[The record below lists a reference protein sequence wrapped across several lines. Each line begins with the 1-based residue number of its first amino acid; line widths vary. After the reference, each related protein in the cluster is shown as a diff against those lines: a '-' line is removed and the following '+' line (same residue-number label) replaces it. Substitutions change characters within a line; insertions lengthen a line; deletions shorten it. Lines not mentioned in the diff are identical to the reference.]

1 MNSLMSF
8 VFLVAL
14 LASGYFLIRL
24 IIATVRKQPTDSFK
38 KKLIASVLAAVVALV
53 GFNVTRSPEQ
63 IAAHKEKVE
72 AEHKAA
78 EEKKLADEKAA
89 EEKRLANEKAAE
101 EKRIADEKAAE
112 EKRIADEKA
121 AEQKRI
127 ADEKAAEQKAQEEAR
142 KKAEREA
149 AEERRRQEQALA
161 KTLRVTPEKF
171 NERFLNNLNAIA
183 QKMGI
188 EGADY
193 MDEPRITDNGDT
205 ETHVYMFDTALG
217 MNEVVDKNTGMIKEV
232 NVATFNVTE
241 DSVMVTLLAYA
252 AAIKSISPELSQNE
266 FNTINRELGLDA
278 NIFDNLIKD
287 KSTVYKGKRYNHR
300 LIQDGVAFSV
310 SIP

>member
-8 VFLVAL
+8 AFLIAL
-14 LASGYFLIRL
+14 LASGYFLIRF
-24 IIATVRKQPTDSFK
+24 IIATVRKQPTDLFK
-38 KKLIASVLAAVVALV
+38 KKLIASVLATVVTLV

-78 EEKKLADEKAA
+78 EEKKLADEKAT
-89 EEKRLANEKAAE
+89 EEKRL
-101 EKRIADEKAAE
+101 ADEKAAE
-112 EKRIADEKA
+112 EKRIADA
-121 AEQKRI
+121 
-127 ADEKAAEQKAQEEAR
+127 KAAEQKAQEEAR

-217 MNEVVDKNTGMIKEV
+217 MNEVIDKNTGMIKEV

>member
-8 VFLVAL
+8 AFLIAL
-14 LASGYFLIRL
+14 LASGYFLIRF
-24 IIATVRKQPTDSFK
+24 IIATVRKQPTDLFK
-38 KKLIASVLAAVVALV
+38 KKLIASVLATVVTLV

-78 EEKKLADEKAA
+78 EEKKLADEKAT
-89 EEKRLANEKAAE
+89 EEKRL
-101 EKRIADEKAAE
+101 ADEKAAE
-112 EKRIADEKA
+112 EKRIADA
-121 AEQKRI
+121 
-127 ADEKAAEQKAQEEAR
+127 KAAEQKAQEEAR

-232 NVATFNVTE
+232 
-241 DSVMVTLLAYA
+241 
-252 AAIKSISPELSQNE
+252 KSISPELSQNE

>member
-8 VFLVAL
+8 AFLIAL
-14 LASGYFLIRL
+14 LASGYFLIRF
-24 IIATVRKQPTDSFK
+24 IIATVRKQPTDLFK
-38 KKLIASVLAAVVALV
+38 KKLIASVLATVVTLV

-89 EEKRLANEKAAE
+89 EEKRLADEKAAE
-101 EKRIADEKAAE
+101 EKKLADEKATEEKRLADEKAAE
-112 EKRIADEKA
+112 EKRIADA
-121 AEQKRI
+121 
-127 ADEKAAEQKAQEEAR
+127 KAAEQKAQEEAR

-232 NVATFNVTE
+232 
-241 DSVMVTLLAYA
+241 
-252 AAIKSISPELSQNE
+252 KSISPELSQNE